1 MSQSMGLH
9 VNDINV
15 KLLVEDTEIQVHPP
29 QTLSEAGL
37 VHGSL
42 VTVIIKAD
50 PDPPPPLFYSSEDG
64 DSLPHP
70 DPGDSSDSE

>member
-1 MSQSMGLH
+1 MTY
-9 VNDINV
+9 IV
-15 KLLVEDTEIQVHPP
+15 KLLVEDSAIQVRPP

-42 VTVIIKAD
+42 VTVIVEAD
-50 PDPPPPLFYSSEDG
+50 PDPPPPLDDSSDNG
-64 DSLPHP
+64 NSVARP